1 LCPAACRIANLKE
14 ELEASR
20 QRLEDE
26 QEHEAQL
33 ARRAQ
38 ELEAEAAAA
47 GRQLQQAGVDVSD
60 FPATAL
66 ALPEEAAASVS
77 AGAVAAPAAAEF
89 PAGWSAGQAVP
100 VAAESSQAEGTG
112 RWASLLGAVDEQSVP
127 ALASA
132 SGADRAN
139 LVPALQLAQQQQES
153 AAAGYDALDMSAVRK
168 HVEEMAAQYVA
179 GLRKAEAE
187 LQVVR
192 SVWQQAED
200 ELAAMRSSPRG
211 SSDGG
216 RTGSP
221 RLTASPRT
229 SAAGAAADAPG
240 SPRLM
245 TASGKVAPHDFE
257 LMLAAPAA
265 APQVVSGSSHAG
277 AEAEHGLNE
286 AIAVEVKLPSPRFG
300 GGHVGNLPEGY
311 QGPNS
316 RAASSTG
323 GSVAQ
328 AAKDGGSSAS
338 SKKQWRALMV
348 AEPCA

>member
-1 LCPAACRIANLKE
+1 
-14 ELEASR
+14 
-20 QRLEDE
+20 
-26 QEHEAQL
+26 
-33 ARRAQ
+33 
-38 ELEAEAAAA
+38 
-47 GRQLQQAGVDVSD
+47 VDVSN
-60 FPATAL
+60 FPAIAL
-66 ALPEEAAASVS
+66 ALPEEAAANVS
-77 AGAVAAPAAAEF
+77 AVDAAAPAATAF
-89 PAGWSAGQAVP
+89 PVGWSAGQAAP
-100 VAAESSQAEGTG
+100 VGAESSIAEGIG
-112 RWASLLGAVDEQSVP
+112 SGAIVLGAVDEQ
-127 ALASA
+127 AGLAQAST
-132 SGADRAN
+132 SGADVAN
-139 LVPALQLAQQQQES
+139 MVPTLQLAQQQQES
-153 AAAGYDALDMSAVRK
+153 VVAGYDALDMSAVRK

-221 RLTASPRT
+221 RVTAAPCT
-229 SAAGAAADAPG
+229 SAAGAAADAPS

-245 TASGKVAPHDFE
+245 TASGKVAPHDFD
-257 LMLAAPAA
+257 LLRAAPAA

-300 GGHVGNLPEGY
+300 GGHVGNFPEGY
-311 QGPNS
+311 QGPS
-316 RAASSTG
+316 GRAMGSSG
-323 GSVAQ
+323 GSVA
-328 AAKDGGSSAS
+328 AKEGGSSAS

-348 AEPCA
+348 AEPRA